1 MIVTIFMIYRRNL
14 MYTLQT
20 PTYVF
25 SAISLLMIAYTSRY
39 VAISQVIRHLNENT
53 KKDDGRV
60 ACQIKSLMK
69 RVKYIRN
76 MQITAL
82 LGFSINI
89 LTMILIAV
97 GLNTLVA
104 PLFLLGLIFVLVSLV
119 ICILEIALSAQ
130 ALAISLND
138 DYNECQIK

>member
-1 MIVTIFMIYRRNL
+1 

-39 VAISQVIRHLNENT
+39 VAISQVIRHLSESAPGS
-53 KKDDGRV
+53 DSRV
-60 ACQIKSLMK
+60 ECQIRSLMK

-82 LGFSINI
+82 IGFCANI
-89 LTMILIAV
+89 MTMILIV
-97 GLNTLVA
+97 LGIDFLIA
-104 PLFLLGLIFVLVSLV
+104 PLFIAGLVLILVSLG
-119 ICILEIALSAQ
+119 ICIMEIALSAQ
-130 ALAISLND
+130 ALSISLSD
-138 DYNECQIK
+138 ERSECKVK

>member
-1 MIVTIFMIYRRNL
+1 

-39 VAISQVIRHLNENT
+39 VAISQVIRHLNENVT
-53 KKDDGRV
+53 SRDGRV
-60 ACQIKSLMK
+60 ECQIRSLMK

-76 MQITAL
+76 MQISAL
-82 LGFSINI
+82 VGFSLNI
-89 LTMILIAV
+89 MTMILIAL
-97 GLNTLVA
+97 GIDFLVP
-104 PLFLLGLIFVLVSLV
+104 PLFLAGLAFVLVSLV

-130 ALAISLND
+130 ALSISLAD
-138 DYNECQIK
+138 EQSDCPLK

>member
-1 MIVTIFMIYRRNL
+1 

-39 VAISQVIRHLNENT
+39 VAITQVIRQLNENGT
-53 KKDDGRV
+53 KREGRID
-60 ACQIKSLMK
+60 CQIKSLMK

-76 MQITAL
+76 MQISAL
-82 LGFSINI
+82 VGFSLNI
-89 LTMILIAV
+89 LTMILIALGFDFMV
-97 GLNTLVA
+97 PT
-104 PLFLLGLIFVLVSLV
+104 LFLAGLAFVLVSLV

-130 ALAISLND
+130 ALSISLSD
-138 DYNECQIK
+138 EQSDCPVK